1 MLYQTDEKSWQ
12 ILRKD
17 SSPISIP
24 PPSPSPRDFTLCHS
38 YWDCKR
44 QNKPF
49 AQCECNVTKFQI
61 SSKGGKLIV
70 KFWFMAHLGIIYH
83 TMTSS
88 NVWIQPWSLSI
99 LLKECKCRI
108 IPIKWSSF
116 VFVLLN
122 NNFSQTFK
130 CIFFKIFIGTL
141 WLPFFICLIYK
152 IDSLTTFSSTS
163 GDGSSIAL

>member
-1 MLYQTDEKSWQ
+1 MKKSWQ

-17 SSPISIP
+17 SSPISIHP
-24 PPSPSPRDFTLCHS
+24 FSFSPGLCFVPLILRLQ
-38 YWDCKR
+38 KAKQALR
-44 QNKPF
+44 TT
-49 AQCECNVTKFQI
+49 ECNATKFQI

-70 KFWFMAHLGIIYH
+70 KFRFMAHLGIIYH

-130 CIFFKIFIGTL
+130 CIFVK
-141 WLPFFICLIYK
+141 
-152 IDSLTTFSSTS
+152 FSSAPF
-163 GDGSSIAL
+163 GCLFYLLNL

>member
-1 MLYQTDEKSWQ
+1 MKKSWQ

-17 SSPISIP
+17 SSPISIHP
-24 PPSPSPRDFTLCHS
+24 FSFSPGLCFVPLILRLQKAKQTL
-38 YWDCKR
+38 R
-44 QNKPF
+44 TT
-49 AQCECNVTKFQI
+49 ECNATKFQI

-70 KFWFMAHLGIIYH
+70 KFRFMAHLGIIYH

-122 NNFSQTFK
+122 KSFSQTFK
-130 CIFFKIFIGTL
+130 CIFVK
-141 WLPFFICLIYK
+141 
-152 IDSLTTFSSTS
+152 FSSARF
-163 GDGSSIAL
+163 DCLFYLLIL